1 MAHSTRTSRGIPR
14 EDAPARCVG
23 RRLGI
28 SDIAPETCMAMNRNK
43 WSGAVD
49 APAYHNSTV
58 TNCACFPARPGGWF
72 AAQAMMLHLSRLM
85 PDKMLNCAAT
95 QLPVLVIH
103 WEAGEDD
110 GLRSRQCFIKKRASH
125 PLESHVVSDRNINLG
140 SHTHYGTVTELDLV
154 TSPCK
159 PSGFRSRFVKFPV
172 IFTFHILGDIL
183 DQAFDQI
190 LGYRGRSGSY
200 LDLPSAQWWPRLV
213 HSDVCADYVFGV
225 RQPLHNHRHQYYR
238 HPPE

>member
-1 MAHSTRTSRGIPR
+1 
-14 EDAPARCVG
+14 
-23 RRLGI
+23 
-28 SDIAPETCMAMNRNK
+28 
-43 WSGAVD
+43 
-49 APAYHNSTV
+49 
-58 TNCACFPARPGGWF
+58 
-72 AAQAMMLHLSRLM
+72 
-85 PDKMLNCAAT
+85 MLNCAAT

-213 HSDVCADYVFGV
+213 HSDVCADYVFGNSKTTQFSTYSYLIGPKGV
-225 RQPLHNHRHQYYR
+225 GWNIPSTSRNGATVLLPVPTYLPGQKPVEQ
-238 HPPE
+238 